1 MFLTFCQLFSRQ
13 GGGGSSYEMASQPR
27 SQGLYRFTASS
38 ILKNTKSNMA
48 ATRFGSLPGMAG
60 NMAGVQQQMMSQRPQ
75 QFNQGH
81 FQAVSEF
88 KIKFE
93 PNTSVLFFK

>member
-1 MFLTFCQLFSRQ
+1 MFLTFCQFFSRQ
-13 GGGGSSYEMASQPR
+13 GGSSYE
-27 SQGLYRFTASS
+27 TASS

-93 PNTSVLFFK
+93 PNTSVFFFK